1 MLENR
6 EFDEYAS
13 KVFVTKSEI
22 NRDVTKF
29 KHSTE
34 DKDSQRTVILEKL
47 WRLSRVVGDH
57 YIKCLG
63 SIAELETELGE
74 TETVK
79 QLEHQ
84 MEANRELLGLGTS
97 DTPSVVTKSDPSPQ
111 NLLSLS

>member
-1 MLENR
+1 MIDNR
-6 EFDEYAS
+6 EFDEYVS

-34 DKDSQRTVILEKL
+34 DKDSQKEAIIAKL

-63 SIAELETELGE
+63 SIAELETELGA
-74 TETVK
+74 TEEAVK
-79 QLEHQ
+79 LEYQ
-84 MEANRELLGLGTS
+84 MEANRTILFEPS
-97 DTPSVVTKSDPSPQ
+97 DTPSAETKSDPSPQ